1 MSFSFRSWSL
11 RAGVLAAAA
20 GIAAGTA
27 SAGNITY
34 SFNANPGTGWS
45 VSDALGISGTAPS
58 AWEWTAGASVD
69 EGGWHSR
76 YGAEAAGTAT
86 VLESPYFQVD
96 TVGQHYVRMEI
107 LDRYNFPTSGTS
119 PVTADQA
126 LGQIQ
131 FSINNGPWLGIR
143 TADFNS
149 DANHHYPTFANP
161 PAPLLS
167 STPEP
172 TGGPWP
178 VEAFAGTT
186 PLFADGKHHDATFT
200 LSFPPDGT
208 YSFGPGDWLRFRF
221 VMAIDVP
228 GSPTAAPINWEI
240 NKLQIDGISAV
251 VVPEPGAVT
260 LAGLGIA
267 VGGVACVRRR
277 RRVAR
282 ATA

>member
-1 MSFSFRSWSL
+1 MSFSFRSWPL
-11 RAGVLAAAA
+11 RAVVLAAAA

-34 SFNANPGTGWS
+34 SFNANPGAGWS

-58 AWEWTAGASVD
+58 AWEWTAGPSVD
-69 EGGWHSR
+69 EGGWHAR

-96 TVGQHYVRMEI
+96 GVGQDYVRMEI

-126 LGQIQ
+126 LGQVQ

-161 PAPLLS
+161 PSPLLD
-167 STPEP
+167 STTEP

-186 PLFADGKHHDATFT
+186 PDFAAGKHHDATFT

-277 RRVAR
+277 RAAR